1 MLKVSGEYSSTH
13 SVSGCASVRVLMSP
27 TCFEMSCMTSGTL
40 MPNTTRRHTG
50 AVAL

>member
-1 MLKVSGEYSSTH
+1 
-13 SVSGCASVRVLMSP
+13 MSP
-27 TCFEMSCMTSGTL
+27 TCFVMSCMTSGTL